1 MPPLSISSQV
11 IHTRT
16 TLPSV
21 SFSNNRY
28 IMLRGGDFTTHMD
41 NYKENESKVP
51 LVGGDIEQGF
61 SRESASNK
69 EVVLRLYEIAKP
81 ERSLIICSAVTLAF
95 TSLVQL
101 TTPYLSGHI
110 IDVALKQHNGE
121 ESSSTVVLLMSLF
134 AVIAFAAYL
143 TYLQTT
149 WQAKAGHRMVAR
161 LRRQLYAAILS
172 QDAAFFDSHKTGDL
186 LSRLSS
192 DADLL
197 QDAVQGSVLGGFRGI
212 AMSMGAAVMLLYI
225 SWPLAL
231 VALMILPTTM
241 TAARVVGRKV
251 REKHKRVRELQ
262 AEATSLA
269 ETALTCITTVQQF
282 VAEKHESELYNQ
294 SVNHAHH
301 EAIETARLQAA
312 FSGIVQIAGNGSML
326 CVLGY
331 GGSLVATGQLT
342 AGALASFVMYA
353 LIMAGN
359 VSGLS
364 NIWVDLMK
372 SVAAANRL
380 FEIMDRTPSI
390 PAPNNMVTNQNNDLS
405 SKDTQRHYS
414 LSPLSRLP
422 RSNSGMRPLSAD
434 FQNVT
439 FSYPARLDAPVL
451 TNFSLSVRAGEVM
464 ALVGGSGA
472 GKSTMAALL
481 TRLYDVSQGSVLIDG
496 VNLQQM
502 TPHDVRRN
510 VGIVSQ
516 EPLLFPTSIADN
528 IRYGKLDATEP
539 EIREAARLANVL
551 EFAESFPRG
560 LDTVVG
566 ARGTQ
571 LSGGQKQRV
580 AIARAILKDPP
591 IVIFDE
597 ATSALDAESEH
608 QVQNAIDTAM
618 KGRTVISIAHRLST
632 IRSAHRIAVVKE
644 GRVAEIGTFDDLVSK
659 PNGSFRQLMERQLV
673 TDDP

>member
-1 MPPLSISSQV
+1 
-11 IHTRT
+11 
-16 TLPSV
+16 
-21 SFSNNRY
+21 
-28 IMLRGGDFTTHMD
+28 MLRGGDFTTHMD

-51 LVGGDIEQGF
+51 LIEGDIEKGIVKVL
-61 SRESASNK
+61 ASNK
-69 EVVLRLYEIAKP
+69 EIFLRLYEIAKP
-81 ERSLIICSAVTLAF
+81 ERKLIICSAITLGF

-101 TTPYLSGHI
+101 TTPYISGHI

-121 ESSSTVVLLMSLF
+121 KSTSTVLLLLGLF
-134 AVIAFAAYL
+134 GVISFAAYL
-143 TYLQTT
+143 TYLQTM
-149 WQAKAGHRMVAR
+149 WQSKAGHRLVAR
-161 LRRQLYAAILS
+161 LRRKLYAAILS

-197 QDAVQGSVLGGFRGI
+197 QDAVQGSLLGGFRAI
-212 AMSMGAAVMLLYI
+212 IMSLGAASMLLYI
-225 SWPLAL
+225 SWSLAL

-241 TAARVVGRKV
+241 TAARIVGRQV
-251 REKHKRVRELQ
+251 REKHKGVRELQ

-282 VAEKHESELYNQ
+282 VAEKHESQKYNQ

-301 EAIETARLQAA
+301 VAIQTARLQAA

-331 GGSLVATGQLT
+331 GGSLVASGQLS
-342 AGALASFVMYA
+342 AGALASFVMFS

-364 NIWVDLMK
+364 NIWVDLMR
-372 SVAAANRL
+372 SIAAANRL

-390 PAPNNMVTNQNNDLS
+390 PAPTNMNDHNNDDLS
-405 SKDTQRHYS
+405 SNETHDIFS
-414 LSPLSRLP
+414 LMALSKAPPKILE
-422 RSNSGMRPLSAD
+422 MRPLSAD
-434 FQNVT
+434 FQNVV

-451 TNFSLSVRAGEVM
+451 TNFSLTVRAGEVI

-472 GKSTMAALL
+472 GKSTVAALL
-481 TRLYDVSQGSVLIDG
+481 TRLYDVDQGSVLIDG
-496 VNLQQM
+496 VNIRNM
-502 TPHDVRRN
+502 IPHEVRAN
-510 VGIVSQ
+510 VGVVSQ

-528 IRYGKLDATEP
+528 IRYGNLDASEA

-551 EFAESFPRG
+551 EFAERFPQG
-560 LDTVVG
+560 LHTVVG

-608 QVQNAIDTAM
+608 QVQKAIDTAM

-632 IRSAHRIAVVKE
+632 IRSAHRIAVVKD
-644 GRVAEIGTFDDLVSK
+644 GKIAETGTFDELVSK
-659 PNGSFRQLMERQLV
+659 TNGAFRQLMERQLGV
-673 TDDP
+673 D

>member
-1 MPPLSISSQV
+1 
-11 IHTRT
+11 
-16 TLPSV
+16 
-21 SFSNNRY
+21 
-28 IMLRGGDFTTHMD
+28 MD
-41 NYKENESKVP
+41 NYKENESRVP
-51 LVGGDIEQGF
+51 LVGGDLEHGF
-61 SRESASNK
+61 SRESTSNK
-69 EVVLRLYEIAKP
+69 EVVLRLYVIAKP
-81 ERSLIICSAVTLAF
+81 ERSLIICSALTLAF

-110 IDVALKQHNGE
+110 IDVALKQQKGE
-121 ESSSTVVLLMSLF
+121 TSSSTVALLMTLF
-134 AVIAFAAYL
+134 VVIAFAAYL

-212 AMSMGAAVMLLYI
+212 AMSMGSAVLLLYI
-225 SWPLAL
+225 SWSLAF

-282 VAEKHESELYNQ
+282 IAEKHESELYNQ

-390 PAPNNMVTNQNNDLS
+390 PAPNNLVTNENNDLS
-405 SKDTQRHYS
+405 SKDTQRYCS
-414 LSPLSRLP
+414 LSTLSPLP
-422 RSNSGMRPLSAD
+422 RSSSEMRPLSVD
-434 FQNVT
+434 FQNVV
-439 FSYPARLDAPVL
+439 FSYPARIDAPVL

-481 TRLYDVSQGSVLIDG
+481 TRLYDVSQGNVLIDG

-502 TPHDVRRN
+502 TPHDVRKN
-510 VGIVSQ
+510 VGIVPQ
-516 EPLLFPTSIADN
+516 EPMLFPTSIADN
-528 IRYGKLDATEP
+528 IRYGKLDASNS
-539 EIREAARLANVL
+539 EIRDAARLANVL

-608 QVQNAIDTAM
+608 QVQKAIDTAM

-632 IRSAHRIAVVKE
+632 IRSAHRIAVLKD
-644 GRVAEIGTFDDLVSK
+644 GKVAEIGAFDDLVSK

>member
-1 MPPLSISSQV
+1 
-11 IHTRT
+11 
-16 TLPSV
+16 
-21 SFSNNRY
+21 
-28 IMLRGGDFTTHMD
+28 MLRGGDFTTHMD
-41 NYKENESKVP
+41 NYKEKESKVP

-95 TSLVQL
+95 TSMVQL

-110 IDVALKQHNGE
+110 IDVALKQHDGE

-434 FQNVT
+434 FQNVM

>member
-1 MPPLSISSQV
+1 
-11 IHTRT
+11 
-16 TLPSV
+16 
-21 SFSNNRY
+21 
-28 IMLRGGDFTTHMD
+28 MLRGGDFTTHMD
-41 NYKENESKVP
+41 NYKEKESKVP

-95 TSLVQL
+95 TSMVQL

-110 IDVALKQHNGE
+110 IDVALKQHDGE

-197 QDAVQGSVLGGFRGI
+197 QDAVQGSVLGVFRGI

-528 IRYGKLDATEP
+528 IRYGNATEP